1 MKKSKQKLIVK
12 ESIFENDDDFA
23 RFCNMSLQSRLQFLK
38 ERDIKFLGAR
48 HEKKIYKNGNR

>member
-12 ESIFENDDDFA
+12 ESIFEDDDEFA

-38 ERDIKFLGAR
+38 ERDIKFPGAR
-48 HEKKIYKNGNR
+48 NEKKICKNGNR